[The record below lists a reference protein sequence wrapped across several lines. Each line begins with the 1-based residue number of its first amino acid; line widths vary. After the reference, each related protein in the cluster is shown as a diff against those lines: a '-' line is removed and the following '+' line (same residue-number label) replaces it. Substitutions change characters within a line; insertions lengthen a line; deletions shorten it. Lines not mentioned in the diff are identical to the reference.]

1 MGRIKATNPEP
12 TGTKQ
17 VRPSTLFKP
26 GQSGNPAGRPKGSK
40 NKLTENILEDLA
52 EFYATEGKDL
62 IRRVRDENPTA
73 LLQGLMKLIPRDYQ
87 LNLTADISADISAEQ
102 RRRIA
107 ESWILSQGNAP
118 DVLEAQAVRVYEQ
131 EPVAALPN
139 PDSDQGDN
147 DGDDL
152 DRIVPDRE
160 CEPAKTKQ
168 DDDLFDRGTSRQY
181 QPRPQ
186 RRAKIIS
193 TGTKRND

>member
-1 MGRIKATNPEP
+1 MGRIKSTTPEP

-87 LNLTADISADISAEQ
+87 LNLTADISADITAEQ

-107 ESWILSQGNAP
+107 ESWILSQGNMP
-118 DVLEAQAVRVYEQ
+118 DILEGEAVRVVES
-131 EPVAALPN
+131 ESVAALP
-139 PDSDQGDN
+139 DYSDQ
-147 DGDDL
+147 DGSDDL
-152 DRIVPDRE
+152 DRIVPERE
-160 CEPAKTKQ
+160 QEPVKLKQ
-168 DDDLFDRGTSRQY
+168 DKDVFDNEVRKHR
-181 QPRPQ
+181 PRPMK
-186 RRAKIIS
+186 RAKVIS
-193 TGTKRND
+193 SGVRRDD